1 MTNNLTTLP
10 LTKKTMR
17 KERDAYTKLFE
28 HIDKDLFFQS
38 GIDDIVFMDNETIE
52 KQWTIL
58 KNAVFQNQSV
68 AIRGYGRDAKGTDL
82 YFKLYENM
90 FGNTNI
96 FKDSTNNAEPT
107 KLLKNL
113 TTYSKTKQAGKTLIM
128 NYQISHLF
136 GRTKNPLLF
145 TCPWNVAY
153 IPKYLDPFTGHET
166 QGQYSVE
173 FKQIIL
179 PILKE
184 KFKDYI
190 EEYNTIIKTKIAN
203 KIDESLQFVKT
214 STNFN
219 IDEFRRFE
227 TDVKNE
233 LSEI

>member
-1 MTNNLTTLP
+1 
-10 LTKKTMR
+10 MR

-38 GIDDIVFMDNETIE
+38 GIDDIVFMENETIE

-90 FGNTNI
+90 FGNTKI

-113 TTYSKTKQAGKTLIM
+113 TTYSKTRQAGKTLIM

-166 QGQYSVE
+166 QGQYSEE
-173 FKQIIL
+173 FK
-179 PILKE
+179 
-184 KFKDYI
+184 
-190 EEYNTIIKTKIAN
+190 
-203 KIDESLQFVKT
+203 
-214 STNFN
+214 
-219 IDEFRRFE
+219 
-227 TDVKNE
+227 
-233 LSEI
+233 

>member
-1 MTNNLTTLP
+1 MINNLTKLP
-10 LTKKTMR
+10 LTNKIISR
-17 KERDAYTKLFE
+17 ERDAYTKLFK

-58 KNAVFQNQSV
+58 KNAVFQNQSI

-107 KLLKNL
+107 KLLKNF

-166 QGQYSVE
+166 QGQYSE
-173 FKQIIL
+173 DFKKIIL

-184 KFKDYI
+184 KFKEYI
-190 EEYNTIIKTKIAN
+190 EEYNTIIKKIIAD
-203 KIDESLQFVKT
+203 KIDDSLKFVKS
-214 STNFN
+214 STNLNF
-219 IDEFRRFE
+219 DEFKRFE